1 MSIGDRIKQ
10 RRIDLELTADDL
22 AHRVGKSRATI
33 YRYENGD
40 IENMP
45 TTVLEP
51 LADAL
56 YTTPAYLMGWT
67 NDPHNW
73 EQIGNDHGIYP
84 PKDYEGSY
92 AEYVKF
98 KMYEDQDSLIDS
110 YYDAH
115 PEQDINEPFRDEFSP
130 EVRAAARGMMELSPE
145 DQKTAIDM
153 INYLSQKGREAK
165 KD

>member
-1 MSIGDRIKQ
+1 
-10 RRIDLELTADDL
+10 
-22 AHRVGKSRATI
+22 
-33 YRYENGD
+33 
-40 IENMP
+40 
-45 TTVLEP
+45 
-51 LADAL
+51 
-56 YTTPAYLMGWT
+56 MGWT

-130 EVRAAARGMMELSPE
+130 EVRAAARGSG
-145 DQKTAIDM
+145 TAGSRRYKSM
-153 INYLSQKGREAK
+153 SGCSSTGVM
-165 KD
+165 